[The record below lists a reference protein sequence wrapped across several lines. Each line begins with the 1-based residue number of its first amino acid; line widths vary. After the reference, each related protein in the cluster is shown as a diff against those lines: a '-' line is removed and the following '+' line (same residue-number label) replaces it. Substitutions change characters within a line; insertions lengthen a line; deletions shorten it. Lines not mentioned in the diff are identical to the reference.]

1 MGYNYSKPNR
11 IYCKN
16 VRGEDK
22 WKVVK
27 CLLLDVDNV
36 IISQVEEVG
45 ADIGEPDC
53 KLIKPYLFESI
64 DNMRPWPK
72 ATNQTELM
80 IRSDSILTIAD
91 PTKEVIDKYLE
102 LTK

>member
-1 MGYNYSKPNR
+1 M
-11 IYCKN
+11 
-16 VRGEDK
+16 DK
-22 WKVVK
+22 IIK

-36 IISQVEEVG
+36 IISEVEEVEG

-64 DNMRPWPK
+64 DEMKPWPK
-72 ATNQTELM
+72 ATDQKELL
-80 IRSDSILTIAD
+80 IRSDNILTMAD
-91 PTKEVIDKYLE
+91 PSKAVIDRYIE

>member
-1 MGYNYSKPNR
+1 M
-11 IYCKN
+11 
-16 VRGEDK
+16 DK
-22 WKVVK
+22 VIK

-53 KLIKPYLFESI
+53 KLVKPFLFESI

-72 ATNQTELM
+72 ATNQTEFM
-80 IRSDSILTIAD
+80 IRSENILTILD
-91 PTKEVIDKYLE
+91 PTGTIIDKYTE
-102 LTK
+102 LTA

>member
-1 MGYNYSKPNR
+1 M
-11 IYCKN
+11 
-16 VRGEDK
+16 DK
-22 WKVVK
+22 IIK

-36 IISQVEEVG
+36 IISEIEEVG

-64 DNMRPWPK
+64 DEMKPWPK
-72 ATNQTELM
+72 ATDQKELL
-80 IRSDSILTIAD
+80 IRSDNILTMAD
-91 PTKEVIDKYLE
+91 PSKAVIDRYIE

>member
-1 MGYNYSKPNR
+1 M
-11 IYCKN
+11 
-16 VRGEDK
+16 DK
-22 WKVVK
+22 VIK

-45 ADIGEPDC
+45 AEIGEPDC

-64 DNMRPWPK
+64 DNMIPWPK

-91 PTKEVIDKYLE
+91 PTKADIDRYHE

>member
-1 MGYNYSKPNR
+1 MANP
-11 IYCKN
+11 I
-16 VRGEDK
+16 
-22 WKVVK
+22 K

-36 IISQVEEVG
+36 IISEVEEVG
-45 ADIGEPDC
+45 AEIGEPDC

-64 DNMRPWPK
+64 DDKKPWPK
-72 ATNQTELM
+72 ATDQKALM

-91 PTKEVIDKYLE
+91 PTKEVIGKYLE